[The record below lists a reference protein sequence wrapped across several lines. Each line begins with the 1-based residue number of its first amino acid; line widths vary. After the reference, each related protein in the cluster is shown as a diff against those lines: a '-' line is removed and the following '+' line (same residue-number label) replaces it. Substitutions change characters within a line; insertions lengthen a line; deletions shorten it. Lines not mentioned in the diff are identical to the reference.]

1 VRGLRGL
8 GAAEVFAGLHQR
20 AHPARAGRGGEGLEE
35 LVMRELEYWMKRCE
49 RLERKLAE
57 AQEEIGRLKGP
68 IFVNED
74 ERKQRT
80 EREAER

>member
-1 VRGLRGL
+1 
-8 GAAEVFAGLHQR
+8 
-20 AHPARAGRGGEGLEE
+20 
-35 LVMRELEYWMKRCE
+35 MRELEYWKKRAE
-49 RLERKLAE
+49 RLEQKLAE

-80 EREAER
+80 GREAER